1 MVGSH
6 TLANVLAQTRYGGA
20 VAACGLAQG
29 ADLPA
34 TVMPFIL
41 RGVSLIGVDSVMAPL
56 EIRNQAWQRL
66 AKDLD
71 LAMLETLTR
80 EIALAEAIPAAHE
93 LMAGKV
99 RGRILVGTGNA

>member
-1 MVGSH
+1 
-6 TLANVLAQTRYGGA
+6 
-20 VAACGLAQG
+20 
-29 ADLPA
+29 
-34 TVMPFIL
+34 
-41 RGVSLIGVDSVMAPL
+41 MAPL

-93 LMAGKV
+93 LMDGKV

>member
-1 MVGSH
+1 
-6 TLANVLAQTRYGGA
+6 
-20 VAACGLAQG
+20 
-29 ADLPA
+29 
-34 TVMPFIL
+34 MPFIL
-41 RGVSLIGVDSVMAPL
+41 RGVALVGVDSVMAPL

-93 LMAGKV
+93 LMDGKV
-99 RGRILVGTGNA
+99 RADPGRHGQRLTTARVRRPGAGPPQP